1 MNLDGELFLG
11 FNTLDIIILVLLL
24 LFVMHGWLRGIG
36 RTIGGA
42 VGLVLGV
49 MLALWL
55 LPQIEVNAID
65 RWIRLT
71 VVGLVLVI
79 CMLGGQALG
88 EALLGRLTGSPPRSS
103 KVLTVMDQLGGGTLG
118 AVIGVVVVLA
128 LSGFLIQVP
137 APWLNAQLES
147 SRSLQFIQRW
157 TPQEVTR
164 GLAAAQEELAGA
176 PAIRELDALLFPSID
191 PPEAE
196 VDDPDVVAASA
207 STVQI
212 MGSAAECGVNQS
224 GSGFVTESGQVVTNA
239 HVVQGTDGLSV
250 YSPQGQRYSAEVVSF
265 VPEHDLAVLSVPE
278 LGLDPLTISD
288 SLEADSEAAFIGYPL
303 SGPLAIGAAT
313 VQGSAYTVMGSMDGS
328 QPVQVTQFAG
338 EVQQGNSGGP
348 LVDMDGQ
355 VIGVVFGKAV
365 NDPAGY
371 AVDTATLTDVL
382 AEAEGATTAVD
393 TGVCQAA

>member
-103 KVLTVMDQLGGGTLG
+103 KVLTVLDQLGGGTLG
-118 AVIGVVVVLA
+118 AAIGVVVVLA

-196 VDDPDVVAASA
+196 VDDPEVVTASA

-212 MGSAAECGVNQS
+212 MGSAAACGVNQS

-393 TGVCQAA
+393 TGACQAA